1 MKTAREIYKK
11 SLAILG
17 MTENENTEVYLQRA
31 PHLINLLLAETADL
45 EEALKGGA
53 SSPGQAIL
61 QISDMEEPLGL
72 EDAILYSLIPLGLAS
87 LLIQEE
93 EPERASFFMQL
104 YQREK
109 SALRARSLRGT
120 RHKIRRSF

>member
-45 EEALKGGA
+45 EESLKGGE
-53 SSPGQAIL
+53 SVPGQAIL
-61 QISDMEEPLGL
+61 QISDLGEPLGL

-109 SALRARSLRGT
+109 SALRARALRGK